1 MVSVRTIKKI
11 FVIEKIQKSNTG
23 LMSKQKF
30 ETKMENVYIYLKK
43 YKAKGTALDLVILEL
58 KGVVYDKCIKKAK
71 LRVPAVCTQ

>member
-23 LMSKQKF
+23 LTSKQKF

-58 KGVVYDKCIKKAK
+58 KGVVYDKCIKEAK
-71 LRVPAVCTQ
+71 LWVPAVCTQ